1 MSDAETETAELG
13 VLEREGDLAVLRY
26 RRHLAQPRAKVWRA
40 MTDPAQ
46 LASWFPTTIEGEQA
60 PGSSLRFGFRG
71 VDLEPLLGE
80 MLAFDP
86 PQLLEMRWGDDVVRF
101 ELSDEG
107 EGTLLEL
114 VVRFPEFGKAARD
127 GAGWHVC
134 LDRLALVLY
143 HRHLASWEDD
153 DGWRSIHPHYISALG
168 PEASSIGPPPEWE
181 DVHGPA

>member
-26 RRHLAQPRAKVWRA
+26 QRHLTQPRDVVWRA
-40 MTDPAQ
+40 MTEPAQ

-60 PGSSLRFGFRG
+60 PGASLRFGFRG
-71 VDLEPLLGE
+71 VNMEQMVGE

-86 PQLLEMRWGDDVVRF
+86 PRLLEMRWGDDIVRF

-107 EGTLLEL
+107 TGTLLDL
-114 VVRFPEFGKAARD
+114 VVRFSEFGKAARD

-134 LDRLALVLY
+134 LDRLALVLDQS
-143 HRHLASWEDD
+143 HLSSWEDD
-153 DGWRSIHPHYISALG
+153 DGWRAIHPRYVSALG
-168 PEASSIGPPPEWE
+168 PEASSIGPPAEWE